1 MRILIAPDKFAGTL
15 TAVEAAAAIEEGWR
29 RRDPEATVLVAPMAD
44 GGPGFIDVLSAVVDG
59 KLLSVTVRG
68 PLGEET
74 PATVLLAG
82 ETAYVETAQA
92 CGLHLV
98 EPKNRRPEDASTYG
112 VGQLITAAVDA
123 GAKRIILGLG
133 GSGTNDAGA
142 GLLAALGA
150 TAESV
155 EPDAAATAE
164 SVEPDAA
171 ATAESQEP
179 DAAATAG
186 PGEPDAAVS
195 AGPGEP
201 GAGAARGSG
210 RLDAGAA
217 GLAGLTSVD
226 LGPAR
231 ERVEGIEFVAASD
244 VENPML
250 GLRGATNVFGSQKG
264 ITDERKP
271 EVDGWLT
278 HFAELA
284 DRKTADQKG
293 AGAAGGLGYALL
305 LLGAE
310 RVSGIDLVAELTGLK
325 EKASQVDLVISGEG
339 AFDFQSRDGKV
350 IAGVAKVANDA
361 MRPCVVLAGKVLI
374 GSREM
379 RSMGV
384 ESAYALVDAVGEEQ
398 AFADPHGSLATV
410 AERVARTWAR

>member
-29 RRDPEATVLVAPMAD
+29 RRDPGAEVLVAPMAD

-59 KLLSVTVRG
+59 TLLSVTVRG
-68 PLGEET
+68 PLGEDT

-82 ETAYVETAQA
+82 QTAYVETAQA
-92 CGLHLV
+92 CGLHVV
-98 EPKNRRPEDASTYG
+98 EPKQRRPEDASTYG

-150 TAESV
+150 TATARPESS
-155 EPDAAATAE
+155 EPVDG
-164 SVEPDAA
+164 
-171 ATAESQEP
+171 
-179 DAAATAG
+179 AG
-186 PGEPDAAVS
+186 P
-195 AGPGEP
+195 AG
-201 GAGAARGSG
+201 GAGAASGG
-210 RLDAGAA
+210 RLDGGAA
-217 GLAGLTSVD
+217 GLPGLTSVD
-226 LGPAR
+226 LEPAR
-231 ERVEGIEFVAASD
+231 ERVAGIEFVAASD

-250 GLRGATNVFGSQKG
+250 GLRGATNVFGKQKG
-264 ITDERKP
+264 IADERKP
-271 EVDGWLT
+271 AVDGWLT

-325 EKASQVDLVISGEG
+325 EKAARVDLVLSGEG

-350 IAGVAKVANDA
+350 IAGVAKIANDA

-379 RSMGV
+379 RTMGV
-384 ESAYALVDAVGEEQ
+384 ESAYSLVDAVGEEQ
-398 AFADPHGSLATV
+398 AFADPHGSLAAV

>member
-29 RRDPEATVLVAPMAD
+29 RRDPGAEVLVAPMAD

-98 EPKNRRPEDASTYG
+98 EPKQRRPEEASTYG

-150 TAESV
+150 TA
-155 EPDAAATAE
+155 TAQ
-164 SVEPDAA
+164 ANG
-171 ATAESQEP
+171 T
-179 DAAATAG
+179 G
-186 PGEPDAAVS
+186 PAD
-195 AGPGEP
+195 
-201 GAGAARGSG
+201 GAAGVG
-210 RLDAGAA
+210 RLDGGAA
-217 GLAGLTSVD
+217 GLAALTAVD

-231 ERVEGIEFVAASD
+231 ERVAGVEFIAASD

-250 GLRGATNVFGSQKG
+250 GLRGATNVFGAQKG
-264 ITDERKP
+264 ISDERKP

-284 DRKTADQKG
+284 DRKTADKKG

-325 EKASQVDLVISGEG
+325 QKASQVDLVISGEG

-384 ESAYALVDAVGEEQ
+384 ESAYALVDAVGEDQ

>member
-1 MRILIAPDKFAGTL
+1 MRVLIAPDKFAGTL

-29 RRDPEATVLVAPMAD
+29 RRDPRAEVLVAPMAD

-59 KLLSVTVRG
+59 TLLSVTVRG
-68 PLGEET
+68 PLGDDT
-74 PATVLLAG
+74 PATVLVAG

-98 EPKNRRPEDASTYG
+98 EPKQRRPEDATTYG
-112 VGQLITAAVDA
+112 VGQLIAAAVDA
-123 GAKRIILGLG
+123 GAKRIVLGLG

-150 TAESV
+150 TATGG
-155 EPDAAATAE
+155 DLT
-164 SVEPDAA
+164 
-171 ATAESQEP
+171 
-179 DAAATAG
+179 
-186 PGEPDAAVS
+186 
-195 AGPGEP
+195 
-201 GAGAARGSG
+201 
-210 RLDAGAA
+210 AGAA
-217 GLAGLTSVD
+217 GLANLTAVD
-226 LGPAR
+226 LEPAR
-231 ERVEGIEFVAASD
+231 ERMAGIEFVAASD

-250 GLRGATNVFGSQKG
+250 GLRGATNVFGTQKG

-271 EVDGWLT
+271 VVDGWLT
-278 HFAELA
+278 KFAELA

-310 RVSGIDLVAELTGLK
+310 RVSGIDLVADLTGLK
-325 EKASQVDLVISGEG
+325 EKASRVDLVLSGEG

-384 ESAYALVDAVGEEQ
+384 ESAYALVDAVGEER
-398 AFADPHGSLATV
+398 AFADPHGSLAAV

>member
-1 MRILIAPDKFAGTL
+1 
-15 TAVEAAAAIEEGWR
+15 
-29 RRDPEATVLVAPMAD
+29 MAD

-59 KLLSVTVRG
+59 KLLAVTVRG
-68 PLGEET
+68 PLGEDV

-98 EPKNRRPEDASTYG
+98 APEHRRPEEGSTYG

-150 TAESV
+150 TATATG
-155 EPDAAATAE
+155 EPAAPPAHGGTPAAAA
-164 SVEPDAA
+164 
-171 ATAESQEP
+171 
-179 DAAATAG
+179 
-186 PGEPDAAVS
+186 
-195 AGPGEP
+195 
-201 GAGAARGSG
+201 GAGGG
-210 RLDAGAA
+210 RLDGGAV
-217 GLAGLTSVD
+217 GLAGLTGVD
-226 LGPAR
+226 LQPAR
-231 ERVEGIEFVAASD
+231 ERVAGVEFVAASD

-250 GLRGATNVFGSQKG
+250 GLRGATSIFGAQKG
-264 ITDERKP
+264 IGDDRKP
-271 EVDGWLT
+271 VVDGWLT

-310 RVSGIDLVAELTGLK
+310 RVSGIDLVAELTNLK
-325 EKASQVDLVISGEG
+325 EKAAKVDLVLSGEG

-350 IAGVAKVANDA
+350 IAGVAKIANDA
-361 MRPCVVLAGKVLI
+361 LRPCVVLAGKVLI

-379 RSMGV
+379 RTMGV
-384 ESAYALVDAVGEEQ
+384 ESAYALVDIVGEEQ

>member
-29 RRDPEATVLVAPMAD
+29 RRDPGAEVLVAPMAD

-59 KLLSVTVRG
+59 KLLSVTIRG

-98 EPKNRRPEDASTYG
+98 EPKQRRPEDATTYG

-150 TAESV
+150 TAESA
-155 EPDAAATAE
+155 EP
-164 SVEPDAA
+164 
-171 ATAESQEP
+171 
-179 DAAATAG
+179 TAG
-186 PGEPDAAVS
+186 
-195 AGPGEP
+195 
-201 GAGAARGSG
+201 GAGGRG
-210 RLDAGAA
+210 RLDGGAA
-217 GLAGLTSVD
+217 GLAGLTAVD
-226 LGPAR
+226 LSAAR
-231 ERVEGIEFVAASD
+231 ARVEGVEFVAASD

-250 GLRGATNVFGSQKG
+250 GLRGATNVFGTQKG
-264 ITDERKP
+264 LSDERKP
-271 EVDGWLT
+271 VVDGWLT

-284 DRKTADQKG
+284 GRKTADQKG

-325 EKASQVDLVISGEG
+325 QKASQVDLVISGEG

-361 MRPCVVLAGKVLI
+361 MRPCVVLAGKVQI

-384 ESAYALVDAVGEEQ
+384 ESAYALVDTVGEEQ

>member
-29 RRDPEATVLVAPMAD
+29 RRDPGAEVLVAPMAD

-59 KLLSVTVRG
+59 TLLSVTVRG
-68 PLGEET
+68 PLGEDT
-74 PATVLLAG
+74 PATVLMAG
-82 ETAYVETAQA
+82 QTAYVETAQA

-98 EPKNRRPEDASTYG
+98 EPKDRRPEDATTYG
-112 VGQLITAAVDA
+112 VGQLIAAAVDA

-150 TAESV
+150 TGAGDATGAE
-155 EPDAAATAE
+155 
-164 SVEPDAA
+164 
-171 ATAESQEP
+171 
-179 DAAATAG
+179 
-186 PGEPDAAVS
+186 
-195 AGPGEP
+195 
-201 GAGAARGSG
+201 GAGAG

-217 GLAGLTSVD
+217 GLAGLTAVD
-226 LGPAR
+226 LEPAR
-231 ERVEGIEFVAASD
+231 ERVAGVEFVAASD

-250 GLRGATNVFGSQKG
+250 GLRGATNIFGAQKG

-271 EVDGWLT
+271 AVDGWLT

-284 DRKTADQKG
+284 DRKTADKKG

-325 EKASQVDLVISGEG
+325 QKAAQVDLVLSGEG

-379 RSMGV
+379 RTMGV
-384 ESAYALVDAVGEEQ
+384 ESAYALVDVVGEEQ

>member
-1 MRILIAPDKFAGTL
+1 MWRMRILIAPDKFAGTL

-29 RRDPEATVLVAPMAD
+29 RRDPGAEVLVAPMAD

-82 ETAYVETAQA
+82 ETAYIETAQA

-98 EPKNRRPEDASTYG
+98 EPKSRRPEDATTYG

-123 GAKRIILGLG
+123 GARRIILGLG

-150 TAESV
+150 TATTG
-155 EPDAAATAE
+155 AAE
-164 SVEPDAA
+164 
-171 ATAESQEP
+171 
-179 DAAATAG
+179 G
-186 PGEPDAAVS
+186 KS
-195 AGPGEP
+195 AGV
-201 GAGAARGSG
+201 G

-217 GLAGLTSVD
+217 GLPGLTSVD
-226 LGPAR
+226 LTAAR
-231 ERVEGIEFVAASD
+231 ARVAGIEFVAASD

-250 GLRGATNVFGSQKG
+250 GLRGATNVFGAQKG
-264 ITDERKP
+264 LTDDRKP
-271 EVDGWLT
+271 AVDGWLT

-325 EKASQVDLVISGEG
+325 QKAAQVDLVISGEG

-384 ESAYALVDAVGEEQ
+384 ESAYALVDTVGEDQ

>member
-29 RRDPEATVLVAPMAD
+29 RRDPGAEVLVAPMAD

-59 KLLSVTVRG
+59 TLLSVTVRG
-68 PLGEET
+68 PLGEDT
-74 PATVLLAG
+74 PATVLMAG

-98 EPKNRRPEDASTYG
+98 EPKDRRPEDATTYG
-112 VGQLITAAVDA
+112 VGQLIAAAVDA

-150 TAESV
+150 TGV
-155 EPDAAATAE
+155 GAATGAE
-164 SVEPDAA
+164 GVGA
-171 ATAESQEP
+171 ATGAE
-179 DAAATAG
+179 
-186 PGEPDAAVS
+186 
-195 AGPGEP
+195 
-201 GAGAARGSG
+201 GAGAG

-217 GLAGLTSVD
+217 GLAGLTAVD
-226 LGPAR
+226 LEPAR
-231 ERVEGIEFVAASD
+231 ERVAGVEFVAASD

-250 GLRGATNVFGSQKG
+250 GLRGATNIFGAQKG

-271 EVDGWLT
+271 AVDGWLT
-278 HFAELA
+278 HFAELV
-284 DRKTADQKG
+284 DRKTADKKG

-325 EKASQVDLVISGEG
+325 QKAAQVDLVLSGEG

-374 GSREM
+374 GAREM
-379 RSMGV
+379 RTMGV
-384 ESAYALVDAVGEEQ
+384 ESAYALVDVVGEEQ

>member
-1 MRILIAPDKFAGTL
+1 MRVLIAPDKFAGTL

-29 RRDPEATVLVAPMAD
+29 RRDPEAEVLVAPMAD
-44 GGPGFIDVLSAVVDG
+44 GGPGFIDVLAAVVDG
-59 KLLSVTVRG
+59 TLLSVTVRG
-68 PLGEET
+68 PLGGEV
-74 PATVLLAG
+74 PATVLVAG

-98 EPKNRRPEDASTYG
+98 EPADRRPEDGTTYG
-112 VGQLITAAVDA
+112 VGQLIAAAVDA

-150 TAESV
+150 
-155 EPDAAATAE
+155 
-164 SVEPDAA
+164 
-171 ATAESQEP
+171 
-179 DAAATAG
+179 
-186 PGEPDAAVS
+186 
-195 AGPGEP
+195 
-201 GAGAARGSG
+201 
-210 RLDAGAA
+210 A
-217 GLAGLTSVD
+217 GLAGLTEVD
-226 LGPAR
+226 LEPAR
-231 ERVEGIEFVAASD
+231 SRMAGIEFVAASD

-264 ITDERKP
+264 VTDDRKP
-271 EVDGWLT
+271 VVDGWLT

-284 DRKTADQKG
+284 DRKTADKKG

-325 EKASQVDLVISGEG
+325 EKAGRVDLVLSGEG

-379 RSMGV
+379 RTMGV
-384 ESAYALVDAVGEEQ
+384 ESAYSLVDAVGEEQ
-398 AFADPHGSLATV
+398 AFADPHGSLAAV

>member
-1 MRILIAPDKFAGTL
+1 
-15 TAVEAAAAIEEGWR
+15 
-29 RRDPEATVLVAPMAD
+29 
-44 GGPGFIDVLSAVVDG
+44 
-59 KLLSVTVRG
+59 
-68 PLGEET
+68 
-74 PATVLLAG
+74 
-82 ETAYVETAQA
+82 
-92 CGLHLV
+92 LV
-98 EPKNRRPEDASTYG
+98 EPKQRRPEDASTYG

-150 TAESV
+150 TATAQTAPGTADGA
-155 EPDAAATAE
+155 EPAD
-164 SVEPDAA
+164 
-171 ATAESQEP
+171 
-179 DAAATAG
+179 G
-186 PGEPDAAVS
+186 S
-195 AGPGEP
+195 AGV
-201 GAGAARGSG
+201 G
-210 RLDAGAA
+210 RLDGGAA
-217 GLAGLTSVD
+217 GLAGLGGVD

-231 ERVEGIEFVAASD
+231 ERVAGVEFIAASD

-264 ITDERKP
+264 ISDERKP

-284 DRKTADQKG
+284 DRKTADKKG

-325 EKASQVDLVISGEG
+325 QKASQVDLVISGEG

-398 AFADPHGSLATV
+398 AFADPHGSLAAV

>member
-29 RRDPEATVLVAPMAD
+29 RRDPGAEVLVAPMAD

-82 ETAYVETAQA
+82 ETAYIETAQA

-98 EPKNRRPEDASTYG
+98 EPKSRRPEDATTYG

-123 GAKRIILGLG
+123 GARRIILGLG

-150 TAESV
+150 TATTGV
-155 EPDAAATAE
+155 AAGE
-164 SVEPDAA
+164 
-171 ATAESQEP
+171 
-179 DAAATAG
+179 TAG
-186 PGEPDAAVS
+186 V
-195 AGPGEP
+195 
-201 GAGAARGSG
+201 G

-226 LGPAR
+226 LTAAR
-231 ERVEGIEFVAASD
+231 ERVAGIEFVAASD

-250 GLRGATNVFGSQKG
+250 GLRGATNVFGAQKG
-264 ITDERKP
+264 ITDDRKP
-271 EVDGWLT
+271 AVDGWLT

-325 EKASQVDLVISGEG
+325 QKAAQVDLVISGEG

-361 MRPCVVLAGKVLI
+361 LRPCVVLAGKVLI

-384 ESAYALVDAVGEEQ
+384 ESAYALVDTVGEDQ

>member
-29 RRDPEATVLVAPMAD
+29 RRDPEAEVLVAPMAD

-68 PLGEET
+68 PLGVDT
-74 PATVLLAG
+74 PATILLAG
-82 ETAYVETAQA
+82 ETAYLETAQA

-98 EPKNRRPEDASTYG
+98 EPNERRPEEASTYG
-112 VGQLITAAVDA
+112 VGQLIAAAVDA

-150 TAESV
+150 TAATDSATDLATD
-155 EPDAAATAE
+155 PGTDPAPAGAGGTAADGQA
-164 SVEPDAA
+164 S
-171 ATAESQEP
+171 
-179 DAAATAG
+179 
-186 PGEPDAAVS
+186 
-195 AGPGEP
+195 
-201 GAGAARGSG
+201 AGAAAEGQVA
-210 RLDAGAA
+210 RLDGGAA
-217 GLAGLTSVD
+217 GLAGLAAVD
-226 LGPAR
+226 LQPAR
-231 ERVEGIEFVAASD
+231 DRVAGIEFVAASD

-264 ITDERKP
+264 IPDERKP

-278 HFAELA
+278 RFAELA

-325 EKASQVDLVISGEG
+325 QKAAQVDLVLSGEG

-398 AFADPHGSLATV
+398 AFADPHGSLAVV
-410 AERVARTWAR
+410 AERVAKTWAR

>member
-29 RRDPEATVLVAPMAD
+29 RRDPGAEVLVAPMAD

-98 EPKNRRPEDASTYG
+98 EPKQRRPEDATTYG

-150 TAESV
+150 TAESA
-155 EPDAAATAE
+155 EP
-164 SVEPDAA
+164 
-171 ATAESQEP
+171 
-179 DAAATAG
+179 TAG
-186 PGEPDAAVS
+186 
-195 AGPGEP
+195 
-201 GAGAARGSG
+201 GAGGRG
-210 RLDAGAA
+210 RLDGGAA
-217 GLAGLTSVD
+217 GLAGLTAVD
-226 LGPAR
+226 LSAAR
-231 ERVEGIEFVAASD
+231 ARVEGVEFVAASD

-250 GLRGATNVFGSQKG
+250 GLRGATNVFGTQKG
-264 ITDERKP
+264 LSDERKP
-271 EVDGWLT
+271 VVDGWLT

-284 DRKTADQKG
+284 GRKTADQKG

-325 EKASQVDLVISGEG
+325 QKASQVDLVISGEG

-361 MRPCVVLAGKVLI
+361 MRPCVVLAGKVQI

-384 ESAYALVDAVGEEQ
+384 ESAYALVDTVGEEQ

>member
-29 RRDPEATVLVAPMAD
+29 RRDPGAEVLVAPMAD

-82 ETAYVETAQA
+82 ETAYIETAQA

-98 EPKNRRPEDASTYG
+98 EPKSRRPEDATTYG

-123 GAKRIILGLG
+123 GARRIILGLG

-150 TAESV
+150 TATT
-155 EPDAAATAE
+155 AAEAST
-164 SVEPDAA
+164 
-171 ATAESQEP
+171 T
-179 DAAATAG
+179 G
-186 PGEPDAAVS
+186 
-195 AGPGEP
+195 
-201 GAGAARGSG
+201 GAASPTGGAEAAGVG

-217 GLAGLTSVD
+217 GLAGLASVD
-226 LGPAR
+226 LTAAR
-231 ERVEGIEFVAASD
+231 ERVAGIEFVAASD

-250 GLRGATNVFGSQKG
+250 GLRGATNIFGAQKG
-264 ITDERKP
+264 ITDDRKP
-271 EVDGWLT
+271 AVDGWLT

-325 EKASQVDLVISGEG
+325 QKAAQVDLVISGEG

-384 ESAYALVDAVGEEQ
+384 ESAYALVDTVGEDQ

>member
-29 RRDPEATVLVAPMAD
+29 RRDPGAEVLVAPMAD

-82 ETAYVETAQA
+82 GTAYVETAQA

-98 EPKNRRPEDASTYG
+98 EPKQRRPEEASTYG

-150 TAESV
+150 TATAQSDNSEQ
-155 EPDAAATAE
+155 AAE
-164 SVEPDAA
+164 
-171 ATAESQEP
+171 
-179 DAAATAG
+179 AG
-186 PGEPDAAVS
+186 S
-195 AGPGEP
+195 ADGA
-201 GAGAARGSG
+201 AGAG
-210 RLDAGAA
+210 RLDGGAA
-217 GLAGLTSVD
+217 GLAGLGAVD
-226 LGPAR
+226 LAPAR
-231 ERVEGIEFVAASD
+231 ERVAGVEFIAASD

-264 ITDERKP
+264 IPDERKP
-271 EVDGWLT
+271 EVDLWLT

-325 EKASQVDLVISGEG
+325 QKASQVDLVISGEG

-361 MRPCVVLAGKVLI
+361 MRPCVVLAGKVQI

-379 RSMGV
+379 RAMGV
-384 ESAYALVDAVGEEQ
+384 ESAYSLVDAVGEDQ
-398 AFADPHGSLATV
+398 AFADPHGSLAAV

>member
-29 RRDPEATVLVAPMAD
+29 RRDPGAEVLVAPMAD

-59 KLLSVTVRG
+59 KLLSVTVCG
-68 PLGEET
+68 PLGDET

-82 ETAYVETAQA
+82 ETAYIETAQA

-98 EPKNRRPEDASTYG
+98 EPKSRRPEDATTYG

-123 GAKRIILGLG
+123 GARRVILGLG

-150 TAESV
+150 TAE
-155 EPDAAATAE
+155 AAEAGSAE
-164 SVEPDAA
+164 D
-171 ATAESQEP
+171 
-179 DAAATAG
+179 ATAG
-186 PGEPDAAVS
+186 D
-195 AGPGEP
+195 
-201 GAGAARGSG
+201 GAGGAAGVG

-217 GLAGLTSVD
+217 GLAALTSVD
-226 LGPAR
+226 LSAAR
-231 ERVEGIEFVAASD
+231 ARVAGVEFVAASD

-250 GLRGATNVFGSQKG
+250 GLRGATNIFGAQKG

-271 EVDGWLT
+271 AVDGYLT

-325 EKASQVDLVISGEG
+325 QKAAQVDLVISGEG

-384 ESAYALVDAVGEEQ
+384 ESAYALVDTVGEDQ

>member
-29 RRDPEATVLVAPMAD
+29 RRDPGAEVLVAPMAD

-59 KLLSVTVRG
+59 TLLSVTVRG
-68 PLGEET
+68 PLGVET
-74 PATVLLAG
+74 PATVLMAG

-98 EPKNRRPEDASTYG
+98 EPKDRRPEDATTYG
-112 VGQLITAAVDA
+112 VGQLIAAAVDA

-142 GLLAALGA
+142 GMLAALGA
-150 TAESV
+150 TGVAEGSAPDEVTGRSV
-155 EPDAAATAE
+155 
-164 SVEPDAA
+164 
-171 ATAESQEP
+171 
-179 DAAATAG
+179 
-186 PGEPDAAVS
+186 
-195 AGPGEP
+195 
-201 GAGAARGSG
+201 G

-217 GLAGLTSVD
+217 GLAGLTEVD
-226 LGPAR
+226 LQPAR
-231 ERVEGIEFVAASD
+231 DRVAGVEFVAASD

-250 GLRGATNVFGSQKG
+250 GLRGATNIFGAQKG
-264 ITDERKP
+264 ITDDRKP
-271 EVDGWLT
+271 AVDGWLT

-325 EKASQVDLVISGEG
+325 EKAARVDLVLSGEG

-374 GSREM
+374 GAREM
-379 RSMGV
+379 RTMGV
-384 ESAYALVDAVGEEQ
+384 ESAYALVDVVGEEQ

-410 AERVARTWAR
+410 AERVAKTWAR

>member
-1 MRILIAPDKFAGTL
+1 MRVLIAPDKFAGTL

-29 RRDPEATVLVAPMAD
+29 RRDPQAEVLVAPMAD

-59 KLLSVTVRG
+59 TLLSVTVRG
-68 PLGEET
+68 PLGDET

-98 EPKNRRPEDASTYG
+98 EPKDRRPEEATTYG
-112 VGQLITAAVDA
+112 VGQLIAAAVDA

-150 TAESV
+150 TATGGDQAGGDEAGGG
-155 EPDAAATAE
+155 DAA
-164 SVEPDAA
+164 
-171 ATAESQEP
+171 
-179 DAAATAG
+179 G
-186 PGEPDAAVS
+186 
-195 AGPGEP
+195 
-201 GAGAARGSG
+201 RG
-210 RLDAGAA
+210 RLDGGAA

-226 LGPAR
+226 LELAR
-231 ERVEGIEFVAASD
+231 RRMAGIEFVAASD

-250 GLRGATNVFGSQKG
+250 GLRGATNVFGTQKG
-264 ITDERKP
+264 ITDDRKP
-271 EVDGWLT
+271 QVDGWLT

-284 DRKTADQKG
+284 DRKTADKKG

-325 EKASQVDLVISGEG
+325 EKAARVDLVLSGEG

-361 MRPCVVLAGKVLI
+361 MRPCVVLAGKVQI

-379 RSMGV
+379 RTMGV
-384 ESAYALVDAVGEEQ
+384 ESAYSLVDAVGEER
-398 AFADPHGSLATV
+398 AFADPHGSLAAV